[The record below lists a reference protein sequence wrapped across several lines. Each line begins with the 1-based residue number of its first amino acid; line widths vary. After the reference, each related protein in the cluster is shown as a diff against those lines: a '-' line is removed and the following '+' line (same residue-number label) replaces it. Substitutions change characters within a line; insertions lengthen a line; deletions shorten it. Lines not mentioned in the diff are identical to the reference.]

1 MNRNLSFLLIPGAI
15 IFLFLFFYFLN
26 FMFSFFFPGQTL
38 FGFLAGG
45 LPEGTRHLLETR
57 VAVVL
62 SSIFHVFV
70 RLFFVVLCIAILVL
84 FAVLSFRMYFRYR
97 RAERLKTVELVLS
110 RDDTATPF
118 EVMGSLDS
126 IYGNLIE
133 RFFRLFKGQDH
144 FVWEIVKGNSGI
156 KFYIT
161 APAAKLEAIKKRFQS
176 TYQNLRFDEA
186 DSEHGQ
192 YQVLQQYRLAK
203 PWFYTLKSLRDY
215 QSSITESLVNVLD
228 GAAGVIRLQFVL
240 IPAPLSFQQ
249 QVKNMQIS
257 YEREHLSDK
266 FYDESS
272 PGIGYTQDKELK
284 GSLELIGKGFFM
296 VELRLVCDSWSAA
309 QGVAGVF
316 SEASSE
322 NRIVPPNILGEI
334 MLRIFRRLWLKWLV
348 NRMPSILL
356 FRGFYLSSFHL
367 ATLIHLPSVRVRVA
381 TLNRYPVRRAVAPMK
396 VCRDPGK
403 AILKDEEGYVGIN
416 EEDRKFNVLMLGGQG
431 MGKSTTMENI
441 IRNDARDLNKAMI
454 IIDPNNDLAAKALG
468 LIPPNREVI
477 YLNVADVNNR
487 LGINPFSSDD
497 VPDVLVTN
505 VISNFKQFWGKEAIG
520 PRSEELL
527 INTMYALLDV
537 LPSVTFYEVYRMMAD
552 VNYRTSVISQ
562 LTDDHQRLYWQHTF
576 EAMSENE
583 KFLEE
588 ALSAPRNKLNR
599 ILSVS
604 NVRRVLT
611 SRYNIDLKEL
621 IAQKRILVVNLAKGA
636 VGEENAYLLGVFL
649 VTMLWQAIQSQVVLK
664 PEKRIPV
671 SLVVDEAHNFLCP
684 GLEKLLSEG
693 RKFGGQNTLAFQ
705 FMGQIEYEKVKKA
718 VMNLAQN
725 IILFRTEELED
736 AEKFSKIFM
745 RLYSNMIQVSDEVQ
759 DRLNFGPDDI
769 LNLPEYKAIAR
780 LVSQGEVTA
789 AFLAESIPTKY
800 NSEWADHHFE
810 KQSDFLPEPE
820 PVSALPSVSKEDKD
834 SQPGHESPGPEET
847 SVDAPDKSINADG
860 SDKLGADETRV
871 AIVQNEP
878 AGTGNEKP
886 QTAGEIK
893 KESRRIPEIV
903 TKKKDEALVNGK
915 KDPAQK
921 ESGDDNKN
929 PLEVLANK
937 ARVSMEEL
945 YEIIV
950 QAGADRPKGEKVA
963 MWVLT
968 RPDFDKIK
976 KPHLLFKSILSRKT
990 DRGR

>member
-1 MNRNLSFLLIPGAI
+1 MNRNLSILLIPGAFV
-15 IFLFLFFYFLN
+15 FLFLFFYFLN
-26 FMFSFFFPGQTL
+26 FMFSYFFPDQSL
-38 FGFLAGG
+38 LGFLAGG
-45 LPEGTRHLLETR
+45 LPKGSRHLLETR
-57 VAVVL
+57 VAGIF
-62 SSIFHVFV
+62 SSIYHLFA
-70 RLFFVVLCIAILVL
+70 RLFSIALWIIVLGM
-84 FAVLSFRMYFRYR
+84 FAVVSLRMYFRFL
-97 RAERLKTVELVLS
+97 RAKSLKTVELVLS

-118 EVMGSLDS
+118 EVMGALDS

-144 FVWEIVKGNSGI
+144 FVWEVVKSDSGI

-161 APAAKLEAIKKRFQS
+161 APASKLEAIKKRFQS
-176 TYQNLRFDEA
+176 TYQNLRFNDGYP
-186 DSEHGQ
+186 DHGQ
-192 YQVLQQYRLAK
+192 YQILQQYKLAR

-228 GAAGVIRLQFVL
+228 SAVGVVRLQVIL

-257 YEREHLSDK
+257 FEREHLSDK
-266 FYDESS
+266 IYDQSS
-272 PGIGYTQDKELK
+272 PGIGYTEDKELK
-284 GSLELIGKGFFM
+284 GSLELIGKGFFI
-296 VELRLVCDSWSAA
+296 VELRLSCDSWSTA

-322 NRIVPPNILGEI
+322 NRIVPPNFFGEI
-334 MLRIFRRLWLKWLV
+334 MLRIFRKLWLKWLV
-348 NRMPSILL
+348 NRMPAILL

-381 TLNRYPVRRAVAPMK
+381 TLNRYPVRRAIAPMK
-396 VCRDPGK
+396 TCRDSEK
-403 AILKDEEGYVGIN
+403 AILCDEEGYVGIN
-416 EEDRKFNVLMLGGQG
+416 EEDRKFNILMLGGQG

-441 IRNDARDLNKAMI
+441 IRNDARDLNKAI
-454 IIDPNNDLAAKALG
+454 IVIDPNNDLAAKALG

-497 VPDVLVTN
+497 VPDLLVTN

-527 INTMYALLDV
+527 INTMYALLDA

-552 VNYRTSVISQ
+552 FNYRTAIISQ

-621 IAQKRILVVNLAKGA
+621 IAKRRVLVVNLAKGA

-649 VTMLWQAIQSQVVLK
+649 VTMLWQAIQSQVVLQ

-736 AEKFSKIFM
+736 AENFSKIFM

-769 LNLPEYKAIAR
+769 LNLPAYKAIAR
-780 LVSQGEVTA
+780 LVSHGEVTA
-789 AFLAESIPTKY
+789 AFLAETIPTKY
-800 NSEWADHHFE
+800 NSKWANHHFE
-810 KQSDFLPEPE
+810 KQSEFLPEPE
-820 PVSALPSVSKEDKD
+820 PVSVMPLVNINNGHGSSAPEKKNVDAAGKFIEADDSDALGV
-834 SQPGHESPGPEET
+834 EET
-847 SVDAPDKSINADG
+847 RRTIN
-860 SDKLGADETRV
+860 
-871 AIVQNEP
+871 QNE
-878 AGTGNEKP
+878 AVGAGNEMLKI
-886 QTAGEIK
+886 AGEIE
-893 KESRRIPEIV
+893 KEGCRVTDI
-903 TKKKDEALVNGK
+903 TKKKDRSK
-915 KDPAQK
+915 KDA
-921 ESGDDNKN
+921 GDDNKN
-929 PLEVLANK
+929 PIEALANK
-937 ARVSMEEL
+937 AGVSMEEL
-945 YEIIV
+945 NEIIM
-950 QAGADRPKGEKVA
+950 QAGADQAKGEKVA
-963 MWVLT
+963 AWVLT

-976 KPHLLFKSILSRKT
+976 KPHLLFKSILSKKT
-990 DRGR
+990 ARRR